1 MSSVFGNIS
10 NDGIEEQ
17 EDRLGG
23 FQVFESDIYPAKVKA
38 LFAGAAASG
47 AKNVTLVVDLDGK
60 EYSETVYVTNKS
72 GENFY
77 TDKET
82 SKKKQLP
89 GWGLI
94 DSLCIITTGKHL
106 NELDAEEKVFNVY
119 DPDAKKQVPKNVPM
133 FTEVLGKPVHIGLLK
148 EIVDKNQKD
157 SAGNYVPTGDTR
169 EQNSIDKFFHPET
182 KQTYSEA
189 KDGKP
194 GEFYDKWLEKNK
206 GKTQNKAKGA
216 GNNAGKAGRPGG
228 AAPQA
233 QQQARTSL
241 FGQK

>member
-1 MSSVFGNIS
+1 MSNVFGNVS
-10 NDGIEEQ
+10 NEGIEEQ

-23 FQVFESDIYPAKVKA
+23 FQIHDSNIYAATVKA
-38 LFAGAAASG
+38 LYSITAASG
-47 AKNVTLVVDLDGK
+47 AKGVVLVADLDGS
-60 EYSETVYVTNKS
+60 EYSETVYVTNKK
-72 GENFY
+72 GENFFE
-77 TDKET
+77 DKDT
-82 SKKKQLP
+82 KKKKQLP
-89 GWGLI
+89 GWGLM
-94 DSLCIITTGKHL
+94 DSLAIITTGKHL
-106 NELDAEEKVFNVY
+106 NELNAEDKVFKVW
-119 DPDAKKQVPKNVPM
+119 DTDAKKALPKSVPM
-133 FTEVLGKPVHIGLLK
+133 FTEVLGKPVHIGILK
-148 EIVDKNQKD
+148 ETVDKTVKD
-157 SAGNYVPTGDTR
+157 SNGVYQPTGETR

-206 GKTQNKAKGA
+206 GKTVNKAKGA
-216 GNNAGKAGRPGG
+216 GEGAGKAGRPGG